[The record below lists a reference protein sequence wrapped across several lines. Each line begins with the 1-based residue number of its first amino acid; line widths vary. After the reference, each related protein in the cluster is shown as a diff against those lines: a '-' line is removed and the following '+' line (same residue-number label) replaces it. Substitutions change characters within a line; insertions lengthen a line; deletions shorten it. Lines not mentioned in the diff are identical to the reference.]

1 MRGAEEDQD
10 GAGDLQVVNAPWD
23 GSSLI
28 LGWLVPASRQ
38 GRHSDG
44 DATMQGIGPGQGF
57 WHLLTPDNRR
67 DLAALGST
75 RKYRPGATICVQGD
89 LATHVFVLLDGWVKV
104 LSVTDEGH
112 ETVLALRGDGDVV
125 GESSGETTG
134 RRNATIKAITPV
146 QALLIGFDHFTG
158 FLDTERAADR
168 AFRRMMTRRWTET
181 DMLLR
186 LRTVTVGA
194 QRLARLLVE
203 LAGRYGSGVDGAV
216 EIALPL
222 SQEELASL
230 AGTSRATV
238 TRALKDW
245 RQRGLIRTNQ
255 RQRHIIIANVSGLRQ
270 LAGPTL

>member
-1 MRGAEEDQD
+1 
-10 GAGDLQVVNAPWD
+10 
-23 GSSLI
+23 
-28 LGWLVPASRQ
+28 
-38 GRHSDG
+38 
-44 DATMQGIGPGQGF
+44 MQGIGPGQGF
-57 WHLLTPDNRR
+57 WQLLTPGNHRE
-67 DLAALGST
+67 LSALGLT

-89 LATHVFVLLDGWVKV
+89 PATHVFVLVTGWVKV

-134 RRNATIKAITPV
+134 QRNATIKAITAV
-146 QALLIGFDHFTG
+146 DALLIGFDAFTR

-168 AFRRMMTRRWTET
+168 AFRRMMTRRWNET

-186 LRTVTVGA
+186 LRAVTSGA
-194 QRLARLLVE
+194 QRLARLLAE
-203 LAGRYGSGVDGAV
+203 LAGRYGAGEDGAI

-238 TRALKDW
+238 TRALSEW
-245 RQRGLIRTNQ
+245 RERGLIRTSQ
-255 RQRHIIIANVSGLRQ
+255 RQRHITVTNMAGLKQ
-270 LAGPTL
+270 LAGPAL

>member
-1 MRGAEEDQD
+1 
-10 GAGDLQVVNAPWD
+10 
-23 GSSLI
+23 
-28 LGWLVPASRQ
+28 
-38 GRHSDG
+38 
-44 DATMQGIGPGQGF
+44 MQGIGPGQGF

-67 DLAALGST
+67 ALSALGST
-75 RKYRPGATICVQGD
+75 RKYQPGATICVQGD
-89 LATHVFVLLDGWVKV
+89 PATHVFVLVDGWVKV

-146 QALLIGFDHFTG
+146 QALLIGFDHFAG

-168 AFRRMMTRRWTET
+168 AFRRMMTQRWTET

-186 LRTVTVGA
+186 LRAVTVGA

-245 RQRGLIRTNQ
+245 RQRGLIRTSQ

>member
-1 MRGAEEDQD
+1 VRGAGEDQE
-10 GAGDLQVVNAPWD
+10 GDLQVVNAPWD
-23 GSSLI
+23 GSSLN
-28 LGWLVPASRQ
+28 LGWLVPAGRQ
-38 GRHSDG
+38 VRHSDG
-44 DATMQGIGPGQGF
+44 DVTMQGIGPGQGF
-57 WHLLTPDNRR
+57 WHLLTPDHRR
-67 DLAALGST
+67 ALSALGSA
-75 RKYRPGATICVQGD
+75 KMYKPGATICVQGD
-89 LATHVFVLLDGWVKV
+89 PATHVFVLVDGWVKV

-134 RRNATIKAITPV
+134 RRNATIKAITTV
-146 QALLIGFDHFTG
+146 HALLIGFDNFNG

-186 LRTVTVGA
+186 LRAVTVGA

-203 LAGRYGSGVDGAV
+203 LAGRYGAGVDGAI

-245 RQRGLIRTNQ
+245 RKRGLIRTSQ
-255 RQRHIIIANVSGLRQ
+255 RQRHIIITNVPGLKQ
-270 LAGPTL
+270 LAGPAI

>member
-1 MRGAEEDQD
+1 MH
-10 GAGDLQVVNAPWD
+10 VVNAPLD

-28 LGWLVPASRQ
+28 LGRLVPA
-38 GRHSDG
+38 GRPGRDSDG
-44 DATMQGIGPGQGF
+44 DATMQETGPGQGF
-57 WHLLTPDNRR
+57 WHLLTPDNR
-67 DLAALGST
+67 AALSRLGST
-75 RKYRPGATICVQGD
+75 KKYRAGATICVQGD
-89 LATHVFVLLDGWVKV
+89 PATHVFVLVDGWVKV

-146 QALLIGFDHFTG
+146 DALLISFDNFTG

-186 LRTVTVGA
+186 LRAVTVGA

-203 LAGRYGSGVDGAV
+203 LAGRYGHGVDGAI

-222 SQEELASL
+222 SQDELASL

-238 TRALKDW
+238 TRALKLW
-245 RQRGLIRTNQ
+245 RQRGLIRTSQ
-255 RQRHIIIANVSGLRQ
+255 RQRHIIITNVPGLKQ
-270 LAGPTL
+270 LAGPTI

>member
-1 MRGAEEDQD
+1 MY
-10 GAGDLQVVNAPWD
+10 VVNAPLD

-28 LGWLVPASRQ
+28 LGRPAPA
-38 GRHSDG
+38 GRPGRDSDG
-44 DATMQGIGPGQGF
+44 DATMQETGPGQGF
-57 WHLLTPDNRR
+57 WHLLTPDNR
-67 DLAALGST
+67 AALARLGSAK
-75 RKYRPGATICVQGD
+75 KYKPGATICVQGD
-89 LATHVFVLLDGWVKV
+89 PATHVFVLVTGWVKV

-134 RRNATIKAITPV
+134 RRNATIKAITAV
-146 QALLIGFDHFTG
+146 DALLVSFDNFTG

-203 LAGRYGSGVDGAV
+203 LAGRYGHGVDGAI

-222 SQEELASL
+222 SQDELASL

-238 TRALKDW
+238 TRALKVW
-245 RQRGLIRTNQ
+245 RQRGLINTSQ
-255 RQRHIIIANVSGLRQ
+255 RQRHIIITNVPGLKQ
-270 LAGPTL
+270 LAGPTI

>member
-1 MRGAEEDQD
+1 MRGAEEDREE
-10 GAGDLQVVNAPWD
+10 GGDLQVVSAPRD
-23 GSSLI
+23 GPSLN
-28 LGWLVPASRQ
+28 LGWLAPAGRQ
-38 GRHSDG
+38 VRHSDG
-44 DATMQGIGPGQGF
+44 DATMQGTGPGQGF
-57 WHLLTPDNRR
+57 WHVLTPDNRR
-67 DLAALGST
+67 ALAALGAT

-89 LATHVFVLLDGWVKV
+89 PATHVFVLVDGWVKV
-104 LSVTDEGH
+104 LSVTDDGH

-134 RRNATIKAITPV
+134 RRNATIKAITTV

-168 AFRRMMTRRWTET
+168 AFRRMMTRRWNET

-186 LRTVTVGA
+186 LRAVTVGA
-194 QRLARLLVE
+194 QRLARLLTE
-203 LAGRYGSGVDGAV
+203 LAGRYGQGADGAI

-245 RQRGLIRTNQ
+245 RQRGLIRTSQ
-255 RQRHIIIANVSGLRQ
+255 RQRHIIITNLAGLRQ
-270 LAGPTL
+270 LAGPAL

>member
-1 MRGAEEDQD
+1 
-10 GAGDLQVVNAPWD
+10 
-23 GSSLI
+23 
-28 LGWLVPASRQ
+28 
-38 GRHSDG
+38 
-44 DATMQGIGPGQGF
+44 MQGIGSGQGF
-57 WHLLTPDNRR
+57 WHLLTPDHHR
-67 DLAALGST
+67 DLSALGLT
-75 RKYRPGATICVQGD
+75 KKYLPGATICVQGD
-89 LATHVFVLLDGWVKV
+89 PATHVFVLVKGWVKV

-134 RRNATIKAITPV
+134 HRNATIKAITDV
-146 QALLIGFDHFTG
+146 DALLIGFDAFTK

-168 AFRRMMTRRWTET
+168 AFRHLMTRRWNET

-186 LRTVTVGA
+186 LRAVTSGA

-203 LAGRYGSGVDGAV
+203 LAGRYGSREDGAI

-238 TRALKDW
+238 TRALSDW
-245 RQRGLIRTNQ
+245 RQRGLIRTSQ
-255 RQRHIIIANVSGLRQ
+255 RQRHIIITNVAGLKQ
-270 LAGPTL
+270 LAGHMTRRSAP

>member
-1 MRGAEEDQD
+1 
-10 GAGDLQVVNAPWD
+10 
-23 GSSLI
+23 
-28 LGWLVPASRQ
+28 
-38 GRHSDG
+38 
-44 DATMQGIGPGQGF
+44 MQGTGPGQGF
-57 WHLLTPDNRR
+57 WHVLTPDNRR
-67 DLAALGST
+67 ALAALGAT

-89 LATHVFVLLDGWVKV
+89 PATHVFVLVDGWVKV
-104 LSVTDEGH
+104 LSVTDDGH

-134 RRNATIKAITPV
+134 RRNATIKAITTV

-168 AFRRMMTRRWTET
+168 AFRRMMTRRWNET

-186 LRTVTVGA
+186 LRAVTVGA
-194 QRLARLLVE
+194 QRLARLLTE
-203 LAGRYGSGVDGAV
+203 LAGRYGQGADGAI

-245 RQRGLIRTNQ
+245 RQRGLIRTSQ
-255 RQRHIIIANVSGLRQ
+255 RQRHIIITNLAGLRQ
-270 LAGPTL
+270 LAGPAL

>member
-1 MRGAEEDQD
+1 MP
-10 GAGDLQVVNAPWD
+10 VVSAPRD

-28 LGWLVPASRQ
+28 LDWLVPA
-38 GRHSDG
+38 GRPRRPFDG

-67 DLAALGST
+67 DLSARGSAK
-75 RKYRPGATICVQGD
+75 KYQPGSTICVQGD
-89 LATHVFVLLDGWVKV
+89 LATHVFVLLDGWAKV
-104 LSVTDEGH
+104 ISVTDEGH
-112 ETVLALRGDGDVV
+112 ETVLALRGNGDVV
-125 GESSGETTG
+125 GEASGETTG
-134 RRNATIKAITPV
+134 RRNATIKAITTV
-146 QALLIGFDHFTG
+146 DALLIAFDAFTR

-168 AFRRMMTRRWTET
+168 AFRHMMTRRWTDA

-186 LRTVTVGA
+186 LRAVTVGA

-203 LAGRYGSGVDGAV
+203 LAGQYGIAVEGAI

-238 TRALKDW
+238 TRALKEW
-245 RQRGLIRTNQ
+245 RQRGLIRTSQ
-255 RQRHIIIANVSGLRQ
+255 RQRHIIVTNLPGLKQ
-270 LAGPTL
+270 LAGPAI